1 LAIYEDLEDLD
12 SNYEFDMVEICTM
25 YSEYENIRDVVSDY
39 TIYNGN
45 VETTSSIAE
54 IYSELQ
60 EILRFIDLDDGGVL
74 VIE

>member
-1 LAIYEDLEDLD
+1 MAIYEDLEDLD